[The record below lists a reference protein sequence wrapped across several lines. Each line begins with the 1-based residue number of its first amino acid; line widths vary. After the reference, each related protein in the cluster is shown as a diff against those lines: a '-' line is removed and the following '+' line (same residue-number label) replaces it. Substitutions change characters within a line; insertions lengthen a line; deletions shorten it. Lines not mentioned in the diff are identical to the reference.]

1 MHGHGRRRASESWLQ
16 QQGFEDADIPPASC
30 VTIRRKP
37 PHCGSD
43 SHELITTGYAPS
55 WFALINGP
63 SETSGG
69 PLSYPCG
76 TLDLMDIV
84 IRQAHADEYDDLG
97 EITAQAYL
105 QDGLLDFGESD
116 WYLGELRDVA
126 KRAAAADVL
135 VALDGDRLLGG
146 VTFVPSGGPMADIAR
161 PGEAEIRM
169 LAVDRAARGRG
180 AGEAL
185 VRACVD
191 RARATDGCVRVIL
204 STQRAMHSA
213 HRIYER
219 LGFTRTPERDW
230 NPIPHLDDIFL
241 LTYELTL

>member
-1 MHGHGRRRASESWLQ
+1 MDILIRP
-16 QQGFEDADIPPASC
+16 AD
-30 VTIRRKP
+30 
-37 PHCGSD
+37 
-43 SHELITTGYAPS
+43 
-55 WFALINGP
+55 P
-63 SETSGG
+63 SE
-69 PLSYPCG
+69 YE
-76 TLDLMDIV
+76 
-84 IRQAHADEYDDLG
+84 ALG

-116 WYLGELRDVA
+116 RYLGELRDVA

-135 VALDGDRLLGG
+135 VAVQNGTLLGG

-169 LAVDRAARGRG
+169 LAVAHAARGRG

-185 VRACVD
+185 VRACVQ
-191 RARATDGCVRVIL
+191 RARATEGCTAVVL
-204 STQRAMHSA
+204 STQRTMHSA

-219 LGFTRTPERDW
+219 LRFVRVPERDW
-230 NPIPHLDDIFL
+230 NPVPELDDITL